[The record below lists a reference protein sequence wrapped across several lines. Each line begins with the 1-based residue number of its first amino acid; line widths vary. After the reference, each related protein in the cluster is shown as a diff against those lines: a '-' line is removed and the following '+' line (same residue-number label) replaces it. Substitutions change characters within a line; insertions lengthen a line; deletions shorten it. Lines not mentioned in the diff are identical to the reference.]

1 MNRFAAK
8 KVWWPPSVDAVRPFM
23 DEVPVVM
30 LWQCPESLVK
40 EFRPW
45 VFRTRPFYTP
55 LIDLSRSEEELL
67 QKLEPK
73 SCRYEVRKAQKM
85 DCVITLNED
94 IEAGR
99 LLMNRSIQQLLYRS
113 PIGEDEWQAL
123 LKDHDIFV
131 CKWQAAPVAVH
142 VLLRDF
148 PGRARLLLSATED
161 RSNERFR
168 AIVGPAN
175 RLLHWHEIQ
184 SYKRREFKTYDLGGC
199 DDPSGPKSSPTYSI
213 SQFKLSFGAEVV
225 SEPMLYLTRKPV
237 LRMFLKSMA
246 AARNGLKR
254 IPWPQSWLKALRSR
268 PKLGRWFR

>member
-1 MNRFAAK
+1 M
-8 KVWWPPSVDAVRPFM
+8 DA
-23 DEVPVVM
+23 VPVVM

-73 SCRYEVRKAQKM
+73 SCRYEVRKAQKLG
-85 DCVITLNED
+85 CVITVNED
-94 IEAGR
+94 IEAAR
-99 LLMNRSIQQLLYRS
+99 LLMNRSIQQMQYRG
-113 PIGEDEWQAL
+113 PIGEGEWQAL
-123 LKDHDIFV
+123 LKDHDIFLI
-131 CKWQAAPVAVH
+131 KWQDHPVAVH
-142 VLLRDF
+142 VLTKDF

-168 AIVGPAN
+168 TVAGPAN

-184 SYKRREFKTYDLGGC
+184 SYKAQGYKFYDLGGC
-199 DDPSGPKSSPTYSI
+199 DDPAGPKTSPTYSI

-225 SEPMLYLTRKPV
+225 SEPMLYLTRKPG

-246 AARNGLKR
+246 AVRNGLKR

-268 PKLGRWFR
+268 PKLGQFFR